1 MGDRMVVAA
10 KNDTDDG
17 GGGGVAWI
25 QRALLAERD
34 RWLLWVPV
42 GLGIGVAGYFG
53 LTDEPPAGAGAA
65 VVVVLSLLF
74 WWRRGESFVSR
85 VVIFAM
91 LSVALGFAFA
101 QVRTMWVA
109 APVLQS
115 EHGPDWVSG
124 RLLEVEPRAVGY
136 RIVIAVDEIED
147 LAPEQRPHRVR
158 LSLRTRGVA
167 PVPGLSVRVR
177 AVLMPPPEPAA
188 PGAYDF
194 ARALYFKGIGAVGYA
209 VGGLQVIEL
218 GAPSS
223 SVVAERI
230 AAIRL
235 GVASRIVAAMI
246 DENDQDIDDQAA
258 QVAVAL
264 LTGLRGRLSDE
275 TLSALRDAGL
285 AHLLAISGLHLG
297 LIAGILFFTV
307 RLLLALN
314 EPVAL
319 RFPIKKWAAIAAL
332 IGAFGYL
339 LLTGA
344 TIPTQRAYIMVALVL
359 FAVLIDREAVSMRPV
374 AWAAVVVLVFRPES
388 LLGASF
394 QLSFA
399 AVTAL
404 VAFYEWLRARSTFRG
419 RPSLGARRVML
430 YFAAVMATTVVASL
444 ATAPFAAYL
453 FNRVAV
459 AGLIANLIAVPTT
472 ALWIMPWGLAAMV
485 LMPFGLEALALVPM
499 AWGIDL
505 VIAIAEWCADLPGA
519 VTLVPAWPP
528 LFIAAIAAGGL
539 WLTFWR
545 GVWRLWGLAP
555 MAVGLAIALAAPRPD
570 VLVDESGRLFAVR
583 GPDGRL
589 ALSSKRLAKFDAGVW
604 LRRDGSTE
612 SAPWDEDADALTCDS
627 LGCRYVA
634 GDGTVFA
641 LVFDGR
647 ALAEDCALSDI
658 VVSAVP
664 VRVRC
669 AGPGLVIDR
678 FDLWRD
684 GAHAFW
690 SQGEGRVRVD
700 SVRERRGARPWV
712 AERGSSTGG
721 AKR

>member
-1 MGDRMVVAA
+1 M
-10 KNDTDDG
+10 
-17 GGGGVAWI
+17 
-25 QRALLAERD
+25 
-34 RWLLWVPV
+34 
-42 GLGIGVAGYFG
+42 
-53 LTDEPPAGAGAA
+53 
-65 VVVVLSLLF
+65 
-74 WWRRGESFVSR
+74 
-85 VVIFAM
+85 
-91 LSVALGFAFA
+91 
-101 QVRTMWVA
+101 
-109 APVLQS
+109 
-115 EHGPDWVSG
+115 
-124 RLLEVEPRAVGY
+124 GY
-136 RIVIAVDEIED
+136 RIVIAVDDIED
-147 LAPEQRPHRVR
+147 LAPEQQPHRVR

-167 PVPGLSVRVR
+167 PVPGLAVRVR

-194 ARALYFKGIGAVGYA
+194 ARALYFKGIGVVGYA
-209 VGGLQVIEL
+209 VGGLEVRESA
-218 GAPSS
+218 APSS

-319 RFPIKKWAAIAAL
+319 RYPIKKWAAIAAL

-344 TIPTQRAYIMVALVL
+344 TIPTQRAYIMVSLIL

-404 VAFYEWLRARSTFRG
+404 VAFYEWLRARSTFRSK
-419 RPSLGARRVML
+419 PSLGARWVML
-430 YFAAVMATTVVASL
+430 YFAAVMATTIVASL

-459 AGLIANLIAVPTT
+459 AGLIANLIAVPPT

-485 LMPFGLEALALVPM
+485 LMPFGLEALAAGADGVGYRSGYRDRRMVCRSSGCGHPGSGVAATVHSLDRGRRIVAHLV
-499 AWGIDL
+499 ARDVAL
-505 VIAIAEWCADLPGA
+505 VGSGANGRGFGDRAGRTASRRPGRRKWPAVRGARAGRPPGA
-519 VTLVPAWPP
+519 AEQTPRQVRC
-528 LFIAAIAAGGL
+528 GG
-539 WLTFWR
+539 
-545 GVWRLWGLAP
+545 V
-555 MAVGLAIALAAPRPD
+555 AAPRRQRG
-570 VLVDESGRLFAVR
+570 LHALGRR
-583 GPDGRL
+583 RRL
-589 ALSSKRLAKFDAGVW
+589 
-604 LRRDGSTE
+604 T
-612 SAPWDEDADALTCDS
+612 
-627 LGCRYVA
+627 
-634 GDGTVFA
+634 
-641 LVFDGR
+641 
-647 ALAEDCALSDI
+647 
-658 VVSAVP
+658 
-664 VRVRC
+664 
-669 AGPGLVIDR
+669 
-678 FDLWRD
+678 DL
-684 GAHAFW
+684 
-690 SQGEGRVRVD
+690 
-700 SVRERRGARPWV
+700 
-712 AERGSSTGG
+712 
-721 AKR
+721 